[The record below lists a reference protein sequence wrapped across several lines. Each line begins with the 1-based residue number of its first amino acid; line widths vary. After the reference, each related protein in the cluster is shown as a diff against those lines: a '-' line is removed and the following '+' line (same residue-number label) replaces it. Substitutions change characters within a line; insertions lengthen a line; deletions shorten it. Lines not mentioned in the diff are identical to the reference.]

1 MDNPDL
7 PQISKQVTDY
17 YLNDYARTWSQL
29 LNSIQVRPFS
39 NMQQAAD
46 VLSRAADP
54 LSSPIRRILQLGAQ
68 HTQLT
73 DTRAT
78 DAIEGRVRGDVGR
91 AVGYM
96 ACRREGKEVYQRYAV
111 VYRIVQAT

>member
-1 MDNPDL
+1 MPVINIHNGFKKIDVSYYYSVLQELVDDRWIFDGSGYTDTAMDNPDL

-17 YLNDYARTWSQL
+17 YLTDYARTWSQL

-68 HTQLT
+68 HTQ
-73 DTRAT
+73 
-78 DAIEGRVRGDVGR
+78 
-91 AVGYM
+91 
-96 ACRREGKEVYQRYAV
+96 
-111 VYRIVQAT
+111 

>member
-1 MDNPDL
+1 MENPYL
-7 PQISKQVTDY
+7 PKISKQFTDY
-17 YLNDYARTWSQL
+17 YLTDYARPSSQL
-29 LNSIQVRPFS
+29 LNSIQVRPCS

-46 VLSRAADP
+46 ELSRAADP

-78 DAIEGRVRGDVGR
+78 DAIEGRVRGNVGR
-91 AVGYM
+91 AVD
-96 ACRREGKEVYQRYAV
+96 
-111 VYRIVQAT
+111 YRSEEHTSELQSRGHA